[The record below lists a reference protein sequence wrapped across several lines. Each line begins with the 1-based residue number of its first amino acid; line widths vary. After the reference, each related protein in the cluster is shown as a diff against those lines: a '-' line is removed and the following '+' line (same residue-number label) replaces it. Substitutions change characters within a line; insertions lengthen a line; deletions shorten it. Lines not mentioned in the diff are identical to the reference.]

1 MDAQARQIRKE
12 ILEAYR
18 VGITDLQAK
27 RRVAMEEERKH
38 QAALQREALENRRL
52 ARQAARVERR
62 NQLMI
67 IFRKEM

>member
-27 RRVAMEEERKH
+27 RRAAMEEERKR

>member
-27 RRVAMEEERKH
+27 RRVAMEEERK
-38 QAALQREALENRRL
+38 
-52 ARQAARVERR
+52 RQAARVERR